1 MSTDKTLLAI
11 AARLLDY
18 AADAFSNHGCND
30 YTLPVTP
37 DHIAFLKEMIA
48 DGDYPEDEPHIY
60 GGELFTRD
68 DMLMRYCA
76 DRLRAE
82 ATIDAQ

>member
-18 AADAFSNHGCND
+18 AADEFSNHGCND
-30 YTLPVTP
+30 YTLPITP
-37 DHIAFLKEMIA
+37 DHLAFIKAMIA
-48 DGDYPEDEPHIY
+48 DGDYPDEEPQIY
-60 GGELFTRD
+60 GGELMTMD
-68 DMLMRYCA
+68 DELMRYCA

-82 ATIDAQ
+82 AAL